1 MTEYKILINHKF
13 SYYFK
18 NDSNKYK
25 STEEN
30 KQQRQKAKEKAIK
43 KNHFCSFQNTQFGFD
58 FLAIR
63 SKNCATM
70 QFLRAFD
77 FFKTV
82 FTVL

>member
-1 MTEYKILINHKF
+1 MTEHKILINHKF

-43 KNHFCSFQNTQFGFD
+43 KSFLLVSKYAIWFRFPSNT
-58 FLAIR
+58 LKELHNNAI
-63 SKNCATM
+63 
-70 QFLRAFD
+70 
-77 FFKTV
+77 
-82 FTVL
+82 FTSL